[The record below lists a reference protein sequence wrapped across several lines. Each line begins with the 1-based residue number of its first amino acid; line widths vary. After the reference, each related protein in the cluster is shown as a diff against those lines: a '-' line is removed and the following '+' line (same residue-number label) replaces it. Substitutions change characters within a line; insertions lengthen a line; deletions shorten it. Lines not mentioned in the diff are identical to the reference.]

1 MFVKISHSR
10 AGSLIISDFTLLGTH
25 FLFGKW
31 GPLLV
36 SFFFLSMSPE
46 FRTTLLALRMI
57 GGGGEERKEKR
68 AETGSSKQSQHDQ
81 SCWVEENSV
90 YNDWRGAGGGHCS
103 ETDHLNTKF
112 LWHCSSKDRMG
123 DFSYINHTITTMLMS
138 NNSFRA
144 YFVCSKPGFERCNC
158 IIIKH
163 QPLFLQLSYYYLRR
177 DSRPQQQQQ
186 QNRS

>member
-1 MFVKISHSR
+1 MRPIV
-10 AGSLIISDFTLLGTH
+10 G
-25 FLFGKW
+25 FLFFSLHVTRVQNNTVGIENDW
-31 GPLLV
+31 
-36 SFFFLSMSPE
+36 
-46 FRTTLLALRMI
+46 R
-57 GGGGEERKEKR
+57 GGEERKEKR

-177 DSRPQQQQQ
+177 DSRQQQQQQ